1 MKGKKQVPLWDLTAE
16 KIDLCIKSKKQEFK
30 KYNMC
35 FKIFF
40 HELLLLFIRLFFFFS
55 VELDSWFGIR
65 VLVWKHHQSYML
77 YIL

>member
-16 KIDLCIKSKKQEFK
+16 KIDLCIKSKIQEFK

-40 HELLLLFIRLFFFFS
+40 HELLLLFIRLFFFFF
-55 VELDSWFGIR
+55 L
-65 VLVWKHHQSYML
+65 LN
-77 YIL
+77 